1 MNTHKID
8 AIAAWRGK
16 RMSLTMTQL
25 LLLNNL
31 IYVSGLKNGLTV
43 GEASH
48 QMLRSMTGK
57 AGKEETVA
65 LLGALLRDPVL
76 SSYQITYY
84 VKDAGGMEVA
94 CFVDPVEDN
103 PDVNVVFRGTGSDQ
117 EWRDNG
123 EGAYL
128 ADTPAQIQAAAYVER
143 LPREYGNRLTV
154 TGHSKGG
161 NKAQYVTIVTDRVS
175 RCLSFDGQG
184 FSPAFID
191 KYKAKIQA
199 KSPWIV
205 SVAAAHDYVN
215 CLLYSIAATHIYIED
230 RPQENYLLYHEP
242 YEVFSEAYHLLPD
255 TEQADIPRM
264 LHEYSIYLLNNLP
277 MSRLKALMDE
287 LMNGIIML
295 QKTGKEIN
303 TSVML
308 QMLLSGITA
317 VSSLQDQNISI
328 R

>member
-1 MNTHKID
+1 M
-8 AIAAWRGK
+8 GL
-16 RMSLTMTQL
+16 SMTQL

-43 GEASH
+43 GEAAH
-48 QMLRSMTGK
+48 QMLRSVTGK
-57 AGKEETVA
+57 VGKEETVA

-76 SSYQITYY
+76 SSYQITHY

-94 CFVDPVEDN
+94 CFVDIVEN
-103 PDVNVVFRGTGSDQ
+103 TPDVNVVFRGTGSDQ

-123 EGAYL
+123 EGAYM
-128 ADTPAQIQAAAYVER
+128 ADTPAQLQAAAYVEG
-143 LPREYGNRLTV
+143 LPCEYGNRITV

-161 NKAQYVTIVTDRVS
+161 NKSQYVTITTDRVS

-184 FSPAFID
+184 FSTAFID
-191 KYKAKIQA
+191 KYKAQIQA

-215 CLLYSIAATHIYIED
+215 CLLYSIAATLIYIED

-242 YEVFSEAYHLLPD
+242 YEVFSEDYHLLPD

-277 MSRLKALMDE
+277 MPQLKTLVDDI
-287 LMNGIIML
+287 MNGIITL
-295 QKTGKEIN
+295 LKTGKEIN
-303 TSVML
+303 TSDMV

-317 VSSLQDQNISI
+317 VTALQDQNILI